1 MPRIAYSDPFLLE
14 IIWKDVIF
22 VKAFLHLDD
31 LPRNQLSFAMSKY
44 PNSKNKIEEVAK
56 NRVQSE
62 QRLKSAL
69 APGQNVG
76 AWHIRPF
83 ARPSLRP
90 IDSAAVA
97 SSLPLPRG
105 AGGVGEGETGERG
118 RRQSMG
124 TGKPRA
130 ATDRTD
136 AADAER
142 TGAKKECKV
151 N

>member
-1 MPRIAYSDPFLLE
+1 MATVMTAREKEGELAVNYQKSVKIMPRIAYSDPFLLE
-14 IIWKDVIF
+14 IIWKDGIF

-31 LPRNQLSFAMSKY
+31 LPRNKLSFAMSKY

-97 SSLPLPRG
+97 STVATRRRRRR
-105 AGGVGEGETGERG
+105 RG
-118 RRQSMG
+118 RNR
-124 TGKPRA
+124 
-130 ATDRTD
+130 
-136 AADAER
+136 
-142 TGAKKECKV
+142 
-151 N
+151 